1 MSALHKDEKKT
12 AVQMYHMA
20 RTHLYSEGLPITL
33 AAFLTSLQTSSRRVM
48 HRTILPCGVCRCG
61 VWSQYRWCVSGS
73 VCGMRV
79 SECESECECV
89 CVSVCVCGVYG
100 LVLVCL
106 WVSGVWG
113 SAYWSD

>member
-1 MSALHKDEKKT
+1 MAALHKDDNKT

-61 VWSQYRWCVSGS
+61 VRSEDRWCVSGS

-79 SECESECECV
+79 SECE
-89 CVSVCVCGVYG
+89 
-100 LVLVCL
+100 
-106 WVSGVWG
+106 
-113 SAYWSD
+113 